1 MNWVDLAILAILATG
16 AVWGYR
22 VGLLNMVLLLVGLI
36 VASRLAG
43 PVGSLFASIS
53 VDETVQAIAGFV
65 VVSAVQFIAIKGV
78 AHVWGP
84 VMSWIPLANL
94 TNRLAGSAMGFLFGL
109 MLLLVLMAGIEKIPA
124 EVLPDTIMDATAES
138 TLIGLL
144 ANDYNLLARLLKL
157 PR

>member
-16 AVWGYR
+16 TLWGYR
-22 VGLLNMVLLLVGLI
+22 VGLLTMVLLLVGLI
-36 VASRLAG
+36 VAGRLAG

-65 VVSAVQFIAIKGV
+65 VVSAVQFVAIKVV
-78 AHVWGP
+78 AHVWRP

-94 TNRLAGSAMGFLFGL
+94 TNRVAGGTVGFLFGF
-109 MLLLVLMAGIEKIPA
+109 MLLLVVMAGIEKIPA
-124 EVLPDTIMDATAES
+124 GGLPNTIGDAIAES

-144 ANDYNLLARLLKL
+144 VNDYNLLALLL
-157 PR
+157 NLVR

>member
-16 AVWGYR
+16 TVWGYR

-36 VASRLAG
+36 VAARLAG

-78 AHVWGP
+78 ARVWGP

-94 TNRLAGSAMGFLFGL
+94 TNRLAGSAMGLLFGF
-109 MLLLVLMAGIEKIPA
+109 MLLLVVVAGIEKIPA
-124 EVLPDTIMDATAES
+124 GVLPNTIMDATAES

-144 ANDYNLLARLLKL
+144 VSDYNLLARLLKL